1 MIKVLSK
8 TQPVHSKSTPIK
20 IKLGLIANEFYD
32 LSLGRMGGFGVAI
45 RQVSDCFNYDP
56 GLDVEP
62 VFLSSG
68 LSNTIS
74 ESEVYAHGTR
84 LILLPKDKSKCAQIL
99 NKEKFDIILTMDYR
113 RNYRPIIEAM
123 PRVPVIIWVHDPRT
137 PYDMKRIE
145 GTRIPGQGD
154 NIPQGLK
161 PVDCTSLAELV
172 KKSKLP
178 FSKRSILFA
187 QPAKY
192 YEEKVVGTY
201 GIQPSEITFL
211 PNIIEHVIEE
221 PSNIKKTERPSVVFL
236 ARLDPYKRPWLFSE
250 LATYFPEVDFIFM
263 GKNHF
268 QGLGA
273 WEQTSLSNNVRLM
286 GHVDGEEKIRILSS
300 AWVLVNT
307 SIHEG
312 LAISFLEALMCE
324 TPILSC
330 VDSENVVSRYGV
342 YVGRWDGTGQE
353 AIPKFV
359 EGLQRL
365 LDDDDLRKRLAK
377 NGKDWVKSTHCKSR
391 FLEGFEHLCGESG
404 VLKALNDRSM
414 PDS

>member
-1 MIKVLSK
+1 MISIVKDRAVDTFKVQK
-8 TQPVHSKSTPIK
+8 NK

-45 RQVSDCFNYDP
+45 RQVADLFNQKSE
-56 GLDVEP
+56 LEVEP
-62 VFLSSG
+62 VFITGG
-68 LSNTIS
+68 LSETGGQT
-74 ESEVYAHGTR
+74 EVIAHGTR
-84 LILLPKDKSKCAQIL
+84 LLILPKDKHQRRQLLK
-99 NKEKFDIILTMDYR
+99 NEKFDIVLTMDYR
-113 RNYRPIIEAM
+113 SNYRPIIDSL

-145 GTRIPGQGD
+145 STRIPGQGD
-154 NIPQGLK
+154 NVPQGLK
-161 PVDCTSLAELV
+161 PVNCTSLAEIV
-172 KKSKLP
+172 EKSNSP
-178 FSKRSILFA
+178 FSKRPIVFA
-187 QPAKY
+187 QPAAY

-201 GIQPSEITFL
+201 GVQPSEITLL
-211 PNIIEHVIEE
+211 PNIIEHIIDE
-221 PSNIKKTERPSVVFL
+221 PQTIVKSEKPSVVFL
-236 ARLDPYKRPWLFSE
+236 ARLDPYKRPWLFAE

-273 WEQTSLSNNVRLM
+273 WEPDSLPSNVKMM
-286 GHVDGEEKIRILSS
+286 GHIDGEEKIRLLSS

-342 YVGRWDGTGQE
+342 YVGRWDGSGRE
-353 AIPKFV
+353 ALPKFV

-365 LDDDDLRKRLAK
+365 LDDKNLRERLA
-377 NGKDWVKSTHCKSR
+377 NQGKKWVKETHNKSQFIESFR
-391 FLEGFEHLCGESG
+391 YLCQQVG
-404 VLKALNDRSM
+404 VIAEKS
-414 PDS
+414 